1 MGEGASGGRPFPAEG
16 IRDSANW
23 KELEQREQEGGG
35 DYLRWLLPGAGLLG
49 GDLRGARRGGG
60 HDRSLG
66 LGARGRRPTE
76 QDTQR

>member
-1 MGEGASGGRPFPAEG
+1 MGEGAPGGRPFPAEG

-49 GDLRGARRGGG
+49 GDLRGARTGD
-60 HDRSLG
+60 DRSLG

-76 QDTQR
+76 RDMQR